1 MVIDVWDVCRVGS
14 RTVQCTQRLS
24 FSNSCAFRAPRRAV
38 AGGIA
43 WMTLRGPWM
52 PWKER
57 VKSGQRA
64 VKRLETIE
72 TLWGSARVPG
82 PHTVLFGPRLEPIHQ
97 PERAILK
104 LSEHQRRRV
113 NFVFGGELKNN
124 NTDYH
129 RRSVTQNFG
138 DARTIGCACQNF
150 NTKTFRKKIVFNFE
164 KL

>member
-1 MVIDVWDVCRVGS
+1 MNDS
-14 RTVQCTQRLS
+14 
-24 FSNSCAFRAPRRAV
+24 ARAV
-38 AGGIA
+38 N
-43 WMTLRGPWM
+43 
-52 PWKER
+52 
-57 VKSGQRA
+57 A
-64 VKRLETIE
+64 VKGASKKWPEGSEETRDNRDPLRLCARTRAAY
-72 TLWGSARVPG
+72 SALRAS
-82 PHTVLFGPRLEPIHQ
+82 RLEPLHQ